1 MRRLRIYTRSC
12 RQPVRAEAARWD
24 GSAAFELFATFG
36 FPLEM
41 MRITAD
47 YAVHR
52 MELSPEEARE
62 SGAIACS
69 ESATATASR
78 CTPSATSIPRRARS
92 WSHRP
97 SARRAAVAPTSST
110 RVNLALSN
118 RQGAVRQWWCA
129 TSTSH
134 TRVGERRL
142 GAAIPRRLT
151 TDLVRRVRW
160 CVLRPSRRFG
170 QPVAWMSSRW

>member
-24 GSAAFELFATFG
+24 GSAAFELATFG

-52 MELSPEEARE
+52 IELSPEEARE

-78 CTPSATSIPRRARS
+78 CTPSATSIPR
-92 WSHRP
+92 
-97 SARRAAVAPTSST
+97 
-110 RVNLALSN
+110 
-118 RQGAVRQWWCA
+118 GAGV
-129 TSTSH
+129 
-134 TRVGERRL
+134 
-142 GAAIPRRLT
+142 
-151 TDLVRRVRW
+151 TDLQQGELRGPPVEHTGELWRFQIVKEQSASGGVRRVQAT
-160 CVLRPSRRFG
+160 LE
-170 QPVAWMSSRW
+170 